1 MRKLEQGDKEMS
13 IKNTNYKSW
22 LILAIIAI
30 AGWLVGYFV
39 RWDKTT
45 NRPFVRRC
53 CTPDKPGENSK
64 GPIVEGLID

>member
-1 MRKLEQGDKEMS
+1 MS

-22 LILAIIAI
+22 LILAVIAI

-53 CTPDKPGENSK
+53 DGSVKPGEPAGK
-64 GPIVEGLID
+64 CPIVEGLID